1 MFNSTKI
8 KVFLADDHNLIRAGI
23 KSLISELSGIEVI
36 GEAEDG
42 REAIDKIIELKPDI
56 VLLDIKMKELN
67 GLEVTARLNKEYP
80 DVLIIILSMHSN
92 EEYVVQALKAGASG
106 YLLKD
111 SLPSELE
118 IAIKSVMKGKTYLS
132 PTVSQKLVTDYL
144 KRVSDTDADTEK
156 DLGVFDLLTARQ
168 REVLQLIAEG
178 NSTKEIADKLHVS
191 IKTIETHRAQIM
203 ERLQIFNLQGLVK
216 YAIKTGLISS
226 E

>member
-1 MFNSTKI
+1 MFSLNKI

-23 KSLISELSGIEVI
+23 KSLISEFSGIEVI

-118 IAIKSVMKGKTYLS
+118 IAIKSVIKGKTYLS

-144 KRVSDTDADTEK
+144 KRVSDTDVDTEK

-178 NSTKEIADKLHVS
+178 NSTKEIAEKLHVS

>member
-23 KSLISELSGIEVI
+23 KSLISEFSGIEVI

-144 KRVSDTDADTEK
+144 KRVSDADADTEK